1 MDDME
6 QHEPLVEP
14 LWTML
19 DLPKALGIGRT
30 TVQRWVA
37 DGKIPPGRYRTIGS
51 GRQLWTGAQVAQIRA
66 MVPQLWRGRK

>member
-1 MDDME
+1 MGNTE

-19 DLPKALGIGRT
+19 DLPEALGISRT
-30 TVQRWVA
+30 TVQRWVGN
-37 DGKIPPGRYRTIGS
+37 GKIPPGRYRTLGS

-66 MVPQLWRGRK
+66 SIPGLWRYGK